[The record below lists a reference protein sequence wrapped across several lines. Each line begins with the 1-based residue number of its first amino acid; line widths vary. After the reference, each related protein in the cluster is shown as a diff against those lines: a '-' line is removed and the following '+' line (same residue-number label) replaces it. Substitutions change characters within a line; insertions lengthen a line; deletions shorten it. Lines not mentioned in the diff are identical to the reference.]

1 MKKCSKTFQ
10 SSITLTIAFSNHKKM
25 VMFVHFV
32 NMLLK
37 MVKMLHHS
45 DVTGIGA
52 MQNVLIITRILIWV
66 ETDYT
71 FAQ

>member
-1 MKKCSKTFQ
+1 ME
-10 SSITLTIAFSNHKKM
+10 IYA
-25 VMFVHFV
+25 HFA

-37 MVKMLHHS
+37 MDRILQHS
-45 DVTGIGA
+45 DVTGISA

-66 ETDYT
+66 ETGYT

>member
-1 MKKCSKTFQ
+1 
-10 SSITLTIAFSNHKKM
+10 M
-25 VMFVHFV
+25 VMFAHFV

-37 MVKMLHHS
+37 MAKILQHS

-52 MQNVLIITRILIWV
+52 TENVLIITRILIWV

-71 FAQ
+71 YAQWDAKKSLLMYDFY

>member
-1 MKKCSKTFQ
+1 ME
-10 SSITLTIAFSNHKKM
+10 IYA
-25 VMFVHFV
+25 HFV

-37 MVKMLHHS
+37 MDRILQHS
-45 DVTGIGA
+45 DVTGISA

-71 FAQ
+71 YAQWDVEKSS